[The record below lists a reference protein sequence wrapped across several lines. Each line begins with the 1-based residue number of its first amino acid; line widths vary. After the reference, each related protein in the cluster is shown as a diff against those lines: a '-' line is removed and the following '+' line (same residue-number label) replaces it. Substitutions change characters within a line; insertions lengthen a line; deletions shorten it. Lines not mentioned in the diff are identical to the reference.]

1 MLKLMTMILF
11 MISSLG
17 IFKAN
22 AIVPDFDDKDT
33 QVVYYP
39 DNVLNARYLHEEA
52 RLFITTLL
60 KTNCGQAFKLAK
72 EIKVNA
78 VEMHQESFDIDNLST
93 LFSLEIEVEY
103 DERLKKDNDG
113 ISLMIAQDENFSEN
127 YQDISLVSLDST
139 GIACR

>member
-1 MLKLMTMILF
+1 MLKLMTVITFMIL
-11 MISSLG
+11 SLG
-17 IFKAN
+17 TTAN
-22 AIVPDFDDKDT
+22 AIAPPDFDDKDT

-39 DNVLNARYLHEEA
+39 DNVLNAKYLHEEA
-52 RLFITTLL
+52 RLFIATLL
-60 KTNCGQAFKLAK
+60 KANCGQAFKFAK

-103 DERLKKDNDG
+103 DARLKKDNDG
-113 ISLMIAQDENFSEN
+113 ISLMIAQDENFSED